1 MIYAKALTALN
12 ALFRF
17 LYVKKI
23 YGIENLPKAPFI
35 IAANH
40 PSGFDPICMI
50 AFVPIIKKK
59 IHFIVTTRLFK
70 GHFLPA
76 LRYKFFIDIYE
87 GIPTNGATKKVIKA
101 LKKKKVVALFPQGK
115 VSSDKNLWP
124 AQTGTVV
131 SAIITKVPIVPIGIC
146 GTDQIWPTF
155 KTFITF
161 QGFFKFKRI
170 KIAIGKPIYL
180 EKYYGKKQLKKQL
193 LNSLT
198 KKLMKEIGILIKKAK
213 KL

>member
-1 MIYAKALTALN
+1 MIYPALLSAPISF
-12 ALFRF
+12 FRF
-17 LYVKKI
+17 LYVKKTH
-23 YGIENLPKAPFI
+23 GSENLPQAPFI

-40 PSGFDPICMI
+40 PSGFDPVGIL
-50 AFVPIIKKK
+50 ALVPIIKKK

-76 LRYKFFIDIYE
+76 LRYWFFIKVYE

-101 LKKKKVVALFPQGK
+101 LKKKKIVALFPQGR
-115 VSSDKNLWP
+115 VSYDKNLWP

-131 SAIITKVPIVPIGIC
+131 SAIITKVPIVPMGIC
-146 GTDQIWPTF
+146 GTDQIWPYGRS
-155 KTFITF
+155 FITF
-161 QGFFKFKRI
+161 KGFFKFKRI

-180 EKYYGKKQLKKQL
+180 EKYYGKKQLKKEL
-193 LNSLT
+193 LNRLT
-198 KKLMKEIGILIKKAK
+198 KKLMKEIGTLIKEAK